1 MRNKIIRKLL
11 LFSLILVSFGIFYV
25 IYLAIKSNQD
35 PLKQFLF
42 FAPFTLQILSNL
54 VLAIFLNA
62 NYSNNSRIELQIAPL
77 LLFSITLE
85 NTKVLN
91 LYSLIT
97 YQSILK
103 GSIVN
108 RVYFFAILF
117 SAFTFVGFSI
127 YQQEKSYQK
136 SNQYIMISLL
146 FTLFLSFFGP
156 ALDNV
161 EFFITFN
168 YYTIIVVSLYL
179 IAILNFIIYIFRG
192 FTLTK
197 LFKEVFLIA
206 LTVGNFLLTIVSTTP
221 YNYTGLIFYTIGQIG
236 LLLLLK
242 RKKAQEIF
250 VWDL

>member
-1 MRNKIIRKLL
+1 MRNKLLRTFL
-11 LFSLILVSFGIFYV
+11 LFSLMVLSFGIFYV
-25 IYLAIKSNQD
+25 IYLAIRSTNDQVN
-35 PLKQFLF
+35 QFLF

-54 VLAIFLNA
+54 VLMFFLNI
-62 NYSNNSRIELQIAPL
+62 NYSNNARIELQIAPL

-85 NTKVLN
+85 NIKVLN
-91 LYSLIT
+91 LYSLVT
-97 YQSILK
+97 YQSIIK

-108 RVYFFAILF
+108 RIYFFAILF

-161 EFFITFN
+161 EFFYTFN

-179 IAILNFIIYIFRG
+179 IAIFNFIIYIFRG
-192 FTLTK
+192 YTLTK
-197 LFKEVFLIA
+197 LLKEVFLIS
-206 LTVGNFLLTIVSTTP
+206 LTVGNFLLTIVSPNP
-221 YNYTGLIFYTIGQIG
+221 YNYTGLILYTIGQIG
-236 LLLLLK
+236 LLILLQ
-242 RKKAQEIF
+242 RKNG
-250 VWDL
+250 VVHL

>member
-1 MRNKIIRKLL
+1 MRNKIIRNLL
-11 LFSLILVSFGIFYV
+11 LFSLLLLSFGIFYV
-25 IYLAIKSNQD
+25 IYLAISKSEDEIN
-35 PLKQFLF
+35 QFLF
-42 FAPFTLQILSNL
+42 FAPFILQILSNL
-54 VLAIFLNA
+54 FLALFLKVNYNNNA
-62 NYSNNSRIELQIAPL
+62 RIELQIAPL

-85 NTKVLN
+85 NIKILN
-91 LYSLIT
+91 LYSLVT

-136 SNQYIMISLL
+136 SDQYILLSLL

-168 YYTIIVVSLYL
+168 YYTIIVVSLYI
-179 IAILNFIIYIFRG
+179 IAIFNFIVYIFRS

-197 LFKEVFLIA
+197 LFKELFLIS
-206 LTVGNFLLTIVSTTP
+206 LTIGNFLLTIVSTNP
-221 YNYTGLIFYTIGQIG
+221 YNYTGLILYTLGQIG
-236 LLLLLK
+236 LLILLQ
-242 RKKAQEIF
+242 RKNGI
-250 VWDL
+250 VHL